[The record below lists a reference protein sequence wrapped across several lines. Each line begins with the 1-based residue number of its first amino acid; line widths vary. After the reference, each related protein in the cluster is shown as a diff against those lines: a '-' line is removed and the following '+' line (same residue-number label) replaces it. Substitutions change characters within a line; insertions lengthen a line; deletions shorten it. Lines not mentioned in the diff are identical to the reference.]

1 MNCRSEFCA
10 VGLLLLLILW
20 TSCIKDN
27 CGNVLCYN
35 MGVCVDGQC
44 ACASGYEG
52 TKCDTG
58 WFEKFAGNWQADD
71 TYIRD
76 TADAHIKYDIIVSGI
91 ADSFKISGLHDS
103 LEGVICKRR
112 SLKEFAIKAG
122 QVMRSDSSI
131 IIRNGEGKIEN
142 GIVTGLYSFKLRDT
156 VLSIKFKW
164 TK

>member
-1 MNCRSEFCA
+1 MKLRSRLYA
-10 VGLLLLLILW
+10 VAPLLMLVLW
-20 TSCIKDN
+20 TSCIKDK

-35 MGVCVDGQC
+35 KGVCVDGQC
-44 ACASGYEG
+44 TCPSGYEG
-52 TKCDTG
+52 AKCETG
-58 WFEKFAGNWQADD
+58 WFEKFAGEWNADD

-76 TADAHIKYDIIVSGI
+76 TTDAHVKYDIKISGV
-91 ADSFKISGLHDS
+91 ADSFKIYGLYDS
-103 LEGVICKRR
+103 LDAVMCKRR
-112 SLKEFAIKAG
+112 SLKEFTISSG

-156 VLSIKFKW
+156 ILSVKFKW